1 MKAPAIAIFLT
12 IVLGIYTLT
21 NWYIYSRTSP
31 LLEGSSILKISIRI
45 LFWSTLLAYP
55 VARIA
60 ERFISND
67 VIVFLVKLGSMW
79 MGAMLYLF
87 LIFLVID
94 LIRLVNS
101 FLPIIS
107 YFDYKTNPDHK
118 IVIAKGVYI
127 ITAIILTAGFINA
140 MIPRISYHTINLNK
154 SIGKAEKI
162 RIAAV
167 SDIHLGTLISHR
179 SLKQLV
185 NKLNEQNPDIVLMA
199 GDVFDEDISHV
210 INNGL
215 GNYFTQIK
223 APLGVFAIPGNHEY
237 FGGVEHKLQYLK
249 DHGVHV
255 LRDSAILVN
264 EEFYVVGRDDRS
276 NTRRKNISEL
286 ISGTDSSKAL
296 ILLDH
301 QPFELALSAQYG
313 IDLQISGHTH
323 HGQLWPFN
331 YITNAIYEVSSGYK
345 KIGNTHVVVSNGF
358 GTWGPP
364 MRLGNRPEILVID
377 LINEQLAMI
386 NDQ

>member
-1 MKAPAIAIFLT
+1 MKISAIAIFLT
-12 IVLGIYTLT
+12 IVLSIYGLT
-21 NWYIYSRTSP
+21 NWYIYARTSV
-31 LLEGSSILKISIRI
+31 LLEGSSLIKILIR
-45 LFWSTLLAYP
+45 LFFWIMVLAYP
-55 VARIA
+55 LSRIA
-60 ERFISND
+60 ERFINND
-67 VIVFLVKLGSMW
+67 IVVFFVKIGSFW

-87 LIFLVID
+87 LLFFIVDLFRLINYSIPVIGILDYKSNPANKELIAKIVYVLTLVI
-94 LIRLVNS
+94 LVVA
-101 FLPIIS
+101 
-107 YFDYKTNPDHK
+107 T
-118 IVIAKGVYI
+118 
-127 ITAIILTAGFINA
+127 INA
-140 MIPRISYHTINLNK
+140 RNPRINHQSLIVNKQIN
-154 SIGKAEKI
+154 EKL

-185 NKLNEQNPDIVLMA
+185 NKLNEHNPDIVLFV

-223 APLGVFAIPGNHEY
+223 APLGVYAIPGNHEY

-255 LRDSAILVN
+255 LRDSTILIN
-264 EEFYVVGRDDRS
+264 GKFYIIGRDDRS
-276 NTRRKNISEL
+276 NTRRKSVSEL
-286 ISGTDSSKAL
+286 IEGTNTSKAL

-301 QPFELALSAQYG
+301 QPFDLAQSAQNG

-345 KIGNTHVVVSNGF
+345 RIGNTHVVVSNGF

-377 LINEQLAMI
+377 LVNNQ
-386 NDQ
+386 

>member
-1 MKAPAIAIFLT
+1 MKISAIAIFLT
-12 IVLGIYTLT
+12 IVLSVYGLT

-45 LFWSTLLAYP
+45 LFWIIILAYP
-55 VARIA
+55 IARIT
-60 ERFISND
+60 ERFINND
-67 VIVFLVKLGSMW
+67 IIVFFVKIGSFW

-87 LIFLVID
+87 LIFFIVDIFRLINYSIPVIGI
-94 LIRLVNS
+94 L
-101 FLPIIS
+101 
-107 YFDYKTNPDHK
+107 DYKSNPANK
-118 IVIAKGVYI
+118 ELIAKVVYVVTMVVLI
-127 ITAIILTAGFINA
+127 VATINA
-140 MIPRISYHTINLNK
+140 RNPRINHQSLIVNKQIN
-154 SIGKAEKI
+154 EKL
-162 RIAAV
+162 RIATV

-185 NKLNEQNPDIVLMA
+185 NKLNEQNPDIVLFA

-249 DHGVHV
+249 DHGVQV
-255 LRDSAILVN
+255 LRDSTILIN
-264 EEFYVVGRDDRS
+264 GKFYIIGRDDRS
-276 NTRRKNISEL
+276 NTRRKSVSEL
-286 ISGTDSSKAL
+286 IEGTNTSKTL

-301 QPFELALSAQYG
+301 QPFDLAQSAQNG

-345 KIGNTHVVVSNGF
+345 KIGDTHVVVSNGF

-377 LINEQLAMI
+377 LVNNQ
-386 NDQ
+386 